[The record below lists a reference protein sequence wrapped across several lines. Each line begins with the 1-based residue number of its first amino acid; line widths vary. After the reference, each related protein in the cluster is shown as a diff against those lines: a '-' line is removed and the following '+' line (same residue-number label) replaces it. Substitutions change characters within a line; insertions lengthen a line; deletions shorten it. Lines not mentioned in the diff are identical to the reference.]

1 MSTHLQ
7 TSHSVEQEELL
18 VAVLARE
25 ALNESAANLPSHI
38 SQRLANARKIALAA
52 HVEQKQSAW
61 SLGWLKFN
69 PRESVNT
76 GNHFG
81 NWRDRAWGAFGAA
94 PILALAFGIVIISN
108 WQQDE
113 RIRDIAKVDSAILVD
128 VVPPH
133 AYKDDGYVRY
143 LITNGKDLVKEKS
156 NKPDED
162 DEEKI

>member
-7 TSHSVEQEELL
+7 TSHLIEQDELFVGEL
-18 VAVLARE
+18 TRGVLD
-25 ALNESAANLPSHI
+25 ESAAKLPNHI
-38 SQRLANARKIALAA
+38 SIRLANARKMALAA
-52 HVEQKQSAW
+52 HVEQKQSVWAPA
-61 SLGWLKFN
+61 WLKFN
-69 PRESVNT
+69 QRQSSST
-76 GNHFG
+76 SSHSSH
-81 NWRDRAWGAFGAA
+81 WRDRAWGAFGAA

-143 LITNGKDLVKEKS
+143 LITNGQDLVKEETNQS
-156 NKPDED
+156 EE

>member
-7 TSHSVEQEELL
+7 TSHLIEQDELFVGEL
-18 VAVLARE
+18 TRGVLD
-25 ALNESAANLPSHI
+25 ESAAKLPSHI
-38 SQRLANARKIALAA
+38 SIRLANARKMALAA
-52 HVEQKQSAW
+52 HVEQKQPVWAPA
-61 SLGWLKFN
+61 WLKFN
-69 PRESVNT
+69 QRQNSST
-76 GNHFG
+76 SSHSSH
-81 NWRDRAWGAFGAA
+81 WRDRAWGAFGAA

-143 LITNGKDLVKEKS
+143 LITNGQDLVKEETNQSEK
-156 NKPDED
+156 E

>member
-7 TSHSVEQEELL
+7 TSQTVEQEELL

-25 ALNESAANLPSHI
+25 ALNESATQLPNHI
-38 SQRLANARKIALAA
+38 SQRLANARKMALAA
-52 HVEQKQSAW
+52 HVEEKQSAW
-61 SLGWLKFN
+61 SLAWLKFN
-69 PRESVNT
+69 PRESFNAVSQS
-76 GNHFG
+76 G

-143 LITNGKDLVKEKS
+143 LITNGKDLVKEDANKS
-156 NKPDED
+156 DEE